1 MPDERRKAWRDFKF
15 TVDVIL
21 SAALAKEDLAETR
34 VTRAPTSL
42 RFNLLAAST
51 SEMPA
56 LPAKEWRDARQLVS
70 VSLSENAG
78 ELRATFQALG
88 YAALTWIAGRAVR
101 MVSSDGEIEIAF
113 RFDASGRGF
122 AVLADSPA
130 VRRALADFS
139 IIPE

>member
-1 MPDERRKAWRDFKF
+1 MGDDQREAWRDFKF
-15 TVDVIL
+15 TIDVIL

-34 VTRAPTSL
+34 VARAPASL

-51 SEMPA
+51 SETPT

-70 VSLSENAG
+70 VSLAENAG

-88 YAALTWIAGRAVR
+88 YAALTWLAGRAVR
-101 MVSSDGEIEIAF
+101 MVSADGEIEIAF
-113 RFDASGRGF
+113 RFDASGRGI

-130 VRRALADFS
+130 VRRALTHFS
-139 IIPE
+139 IVPE